1 MERRASGKTFERRGV
16 VQHCKGEVR
25 SSAVSEEVGGKE
37 RREDG
42 QDIQI
47 DREMESEG
55 IGRSVGEMYSF
66 SSQGCSSFK

>member
-25 SSAVSEEVGGKE
+25 SSAVSEEV
-37 RREDG
+37 
-42 QDIQI
+42 
-47 DREMESEG
+47 MESEG